1 MSNRSEALGLSA
13 IARTAEGRRRV
24 PSAMTS
30 RLEHIPPELVVHVLN
45 STACC
50 PGTQP
55 LIEAALRE
63 GYLSPGV

>member
-1 MSNRSEALGLSA
+1 
-13 IARTAEGRRRV
+13 
-24 PSAMTS
+24 MTS